1 MRNIDTFLLTSI
13 LTINGSVTVAQKANS
28 MLIRP
33 STLQESRLSAPNLVY
48 VVSEKDLVTDAEV
61 LFKENKAYNVTQC
74 QPLWLIDFWENPAN
88 LLDEVPYNLKC
99 DLFKANTK
107 QIQGLMQRYTERITT
122 NSPWYLYNVKVS
134 ATVPPQTVIDE
145 IGAASQIFFIN
156 GVVQHLPLI
165 TMRYMYRNSFQDM
178 SIVQA
183 TEVIRKTA
191 ELKVREIIDALE
203 SSGELVHQSKVV
215 SMQSGAN
222 SYEGE
227 DILEVALRFK
237 KGTDLEK
244 IARFITER
252 GGIIEEKQIPD
263 HYYVQLASRQRGA
276 EVIKAALINFPF
288 VLSVTDYP
296 IRK

>member
-1 MRNIDTFLLTSI
+1 MRNKYTFILLSFWSI
-13 LTINGSVTVAQKANS
+13 YGSVAIAQKANA

-61 LFKENKAYNVTQC
+61 LFKENKAYNVQQC
-74 QPLWLIDFWENPAN
+74 QALWLIDFWENPAN
-88 LLDEVPYNLKC
+88 LLDEVPYNPKC

-122 NSPWYLYNVKVS
+122 NAPWYLYNVKIS
-134 ATVPPQTVIDE
+134 ATIPPHTVMDE
-145 IGAASQIFFIN
+145 IGAASQIFFVN

-165 TMRYMYRNSFQDM
+165 TMRYMYRNSFQEM

-191 ELKVREIIDALE
+191 EIKTREIIDALE
-203 SSGELVHQSKVV
+203 SSGELVHQSRVV

-227 DILEVALRFK
+227 DLLEVALRFK
-237 KGTDLEK
+237 KGTDLDK

-252 GGIIEEKQIPD
+252 GGIIHEKEIPN
-263 HYYVQLASRQRGA
+263 HYYVQLASRQRGS

-288 VLSVTDYP
+288 VQGVMDYP

>member
-1 MRNIDTFLLTSI
+1 MRNKYTFILLSFWSI
-13 LTINGSVTVAQKANS
+13 GGSVAIAQKANA

-61 LFKENKAYNVTQC
+61 LFKENKAYNVQQC

-88 LLDEVPYNLKC
+88 LLDEVPYNPKC

-122 NSPWYLYNVKVS
+122 NAPWYLYNVKIS
-134 ATVPPQTVIDE
+134 ATIPPHTVMDE
-145 IGAASQIFFIN
+145 IGAASQIFFVN

-165 TMRYMYRNSFQDM
+165 TMRYMYRNSFQEM

-191 ELKVREIIDALE
+191 EIKTREIIDALE
-203 SSGELVHQSKVV
+203 SSGELVHQSRVV

-227 DILEVALRFK
+227 DLLEVALRFK
-237 KGTDLEK
+237 KGTDLDK
-244 IARFITER
+244 IAQFITER
-252 GGIIEEKQIPD
+252 GGIIHEKEIPN
-263 HYYVQLASRQRGA
+263 HYYVQLASRQRGS

-288 VLSVTDYP
+288 VQGVMDYP